1 MFVVKEGIILNGFE
15 DICQL
20 ISKEDGY
27 DCWRCLVCSKTVIVS
42 CTCNRYTEK
51 IRIIVNGFDNSYQ
64 EYQELCILCRCFS
77 RIKQVY
83 TCVCDHGPVVVFTA
97 SVDSLKWFL
106 MKEAYKS
113 MLVGNFLH
121 YFHC

>member
-77 RIKQVY
+77 MIKKV
-83 TCVCDHGPVVVFTA
+83 
-97 SVDSLKWFL
+97 SVL
-106 MKEAYKS
+106 MDQLLCLPLPLIPS
-113 MLVGNFLH
+113 NGFS
-121 YFHC
+121 